1 MEKVNKIGKGDET
14 GGGLSRQGNVNR
26 PEYQQDRGCGWKE
39 AIKRN
44 RQEI

>member
-1 MEKVNKIGKGDET
+1 MEKVKKIDKGDET

-26 PEYQQDRGCGWKE
+26 PEYQQDRCCRWKE
-39 AIKRN
+39 AIKQN